1 MEIVKYQPS
10 DRTFLNQ
17 LLVKTAAGSQ
27 QLGYPRLH
35 SYEELEKEYMEYPD
49 SSILSSVYILTH
61 NDKPIGVMGFLRD
74 GNYAVL
80 WGACHPGIYRL

>member
-1 MEIVKYQPS
+1 MKIVKYQPS

-17 LLVKTAAGSQ
+17 LLVKTTAGSQ

-49 SSILSSVYILTH
+49 SSILSSVYIIHTH
-61 NDKPIGVMGFLRD
+61 QSLCGSRNTSPSWLS
-74 GNYAVL
+74 L
-80 WGACHPGIYRL
+80 L